1 MKLRRCW
8 PETTADGT
16 PWWQGAAGTV
26 DSLAASRVSEGLVNP
41 RAPDRDSIALQQP
54 LLSGGKFAQPDPP
67 FARAWR
73 RRREW
78 VMTNSLI
85 RLEELPLADSRVALT
100 AGDAERIATAI
111 EAELAASTR
120 ATYDCAWRQWDRWC
134 QGRGI
139 NPLPAPPEALAAFLA
154 ERAEAGL
161 TFGTLDGYCSGI
173 AHRHHQE
180 GFADPTAAAVVRRVR
195 RGRRI
200 MGVAPRHQAHP
211 LTVAELGQIVSS
223 IDTDT
228 AIGKRDRAILLV
240 GYASAMRPGEVSA
253 LNVEDILRK
262 PSGVLI
268 HIRRSKTDQDARGQ
282 LVGVARGDNPV
293 TDPIRALDSWLKVRP
308 SAPGALFTR
317 VHYRNHLTSERIG
330 PRAISRTVQERAHAA
345 GFDSIPVSGHSLRA
359 GHATT
364 AAVNGA
370 SIDRIAAQTR
380 HRDLATLL
388 NHYIRPAEAM
398 MTTTSRDLGL

>member
-1 MKLRRCW
+1 
-8 PETTADGT
+8 
-16 PWWQGAAGTV
+16 
-26 DSLAASRVSEGLVNP
+26 
-41 RAPDRDSIALQQP
+41 
-54 LLSGGKFAQPDPP
+54 
-67 FARAWR
+67 
-73 RRREW
+73 
-78 VMTNSLI
+78 MTNSLI
-85 RLEELPLADSRVALT
+85 RLEELPLPDSGVSLT
-100 AGDAERIATAI
+100 ASDAERIATAI

-139 NPLPAPPEALAAFLA
+139 NPLPAPPQALAAFLA

-180 GFADPTAAAVVRRVR
+180 GFADPTAEAVVRRVR
-195 RGRRI
+195 RGLRRI
-200 MGVAPRHQAHP
+200 MGVAPRQQSHP
-211 LTVAELGQIVSS
+211 LTVVELGQIVSS
-223 IDTDT
+223 IDADT

-240 GYASAMRPGEVSA
+240 GYASAMRPGEVAA

-282 LVGVARGDNPV
+282 LVGVARGDNPL
-293 TDPIRALDSWLKVRP
+293 TDPIRALDSWLEVRP
-308 SAPGALFTR
+308 PGPGALFTR
-317 VHYRNHLTSERIG
+317 VFYRNHPTIERIG
-330 PRAISRTVQERAHAA
+330 PRAISRTVQQRASAA
-345 GFDSIPVSGHSLRA
+345 GFDGIPVSGHSLRA

-380 HRDLATLL
+380 HRDLGTLV

>member
-1 MKLRRCW
+1 MTNPPTA
-8 PETTADGT
+8 PEQL
-16 PWWQGAAGTV
+16 P
-26 DSLAASRVSEGLVNP
+26 LSR
-41 RAPDRDSIALQQP
+41 
-54 LLSGGKFAQPDPP
+54 
-67 FARAWR
+67 ARA
-73 RRREW
+73 
-78 VMTNSLI
+78 S
-85 RLEELPLADSRVALT
+85 LT
-100 AGDAERIATAI
+100 ASDAERIATAI

-134 QGRGI
+134 QGRGM

-180 GFADPTAAAVVRRVR
+180 GLPDPTASVVVRRVR
-195 RGRRI
+195 RGLRRI

-211 LTVAELGQIVSS
+211 LTAAELGGIVSS
-223 IDTDT
+223 IDCDT
-228 AIGKRDRAILLV
+228 AIGIRDRAILLV

-262 PSGVLI
+262 PTGILI
-268 HIRRSKTDQDARGQ
+268 NIRRSKTDRDARGQ
-282 LVGVARGDNPV
+282 LVGVARGEKRL
-293 TDPIRALDSWLKVRP
+293 TDPIWALDEWLRIRP
-308 SAPGALFTR
+308 SGPGPLFTR
-317 VHYRNHLTSERIG
+317 VYWRNHPTAERIG
-330 PRAISRTVQERAHAA
+330 PRAISRTVQERASSA
-345 GFDSIPVSGHSLRA
+345 GFDGIPVSGHSLRA

-380 HRDLATLL
+380 HRDLGTLV
-388 NHYIRPAEAM
+388 NHCIRPAEAM